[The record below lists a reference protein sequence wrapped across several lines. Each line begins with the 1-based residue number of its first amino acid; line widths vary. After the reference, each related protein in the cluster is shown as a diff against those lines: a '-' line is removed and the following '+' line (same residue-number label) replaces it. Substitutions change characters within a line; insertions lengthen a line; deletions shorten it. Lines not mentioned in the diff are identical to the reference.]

1 MSKKPNIRINKVYTK
16 KGDSGETQLIG
27 KEKVSKADIRVANND
42 IDRIDWYNGTAV
54 ISKTDIQAKI
64 TEMEKNPKPEWIHP
78 TPDYD

>member
-1 MSKKPNIRINKVYTK
+1 MAISIAEAILQINP
-16 KGDSGETQLIG
+16 
-27 KEKVSKADIRVANND
+27 KADVRVANND
-42 IDRIDWYNGTAV
+42 IDRIDWYNGTAI